1 MDQPPP
7 ESGAG
12 PRQRVLIVEDD
23 DDLRDA
29 LVELLVGRGFEVR
42 SACDGVQGLEQLRS
56 WRPDLIVA
64 DLGMPRLDGSGLR
77 AAQLETP
84 ELAGIP
90 LIVVSGSARQ
100 HEEAERL
107 RPAAIMRK
115 PFRAE
120 ALVSVVVS
128 SLRS

>member
-1 MDQPPP
+1 MDRHPP
-7 ESGAG
+7 EPDGG
-12 PRQRVLIVEDD
+12 PRPRVLIVEDD

-29 LVELLVGRGFEVR
+29 MVELLVSRGFDVR
-42 SACDGVQGLEQLRS
+42 AASDGMQGLDQLRS
-56 WRPDLIVA
+56 WRPDLIVT
-64 DLGMPRLDGSGLR
+64 DLGLPLLDGSGLR

-107 RPAAIMRK
+107 RPAAVMRK

-120 ALVSVVVS
+120 ALLSVVAAC
-128 SLRS
+128 LRR

>member
-1 MDQPPP
+1 MDHRPP
-7 ESGAG
+7 ETVGA
-12 PRQRVLIVEDD
+12 PRRRVLIVEDD

-29 LVELLVGRGFEVR
+29 LVDLLGGRGFEVR
-42 SACDGVQGLEQLRS
+42 SAGDGVQGLEQLRS
-56 WRPDLIVA
+56 WRPDLVVA
-64 DLGMPRLDGSGLR
+64 DLGLPLLDGSGLR

-107 RPAAIMRK
+107 RPAAIVPK

-120 ALVSVVVS
+120 TLVSVVVS
-128 SLRS
+128 CLRS

>member
-1 MDQPPP
+1 MDRLPP
-7 ESGAG
+7 ETGGES
-12 PRQRVLIVEDD
+12 RQRVLIVEDD

-42 SACDGVQGLEQLRS
+42 AASDGLQGLEQLRS
-56 WRPDLIVA
+56 WRPDLIVT
-64 DLGMPRLDGSGLR
+64 DLGLPLLDGSSLR

-100 HEEAERL
+100 HEEAESL
-107 RPAAIMRK
+107 RPAAIVRK

-120 ALVSVVVS
+120 ALVSVVIS
-128 SLRS
+128 CLQQ

>member
-1 MDQPPP
+1 
-7 ESGAG
+7 
-12 PRQRVLIVEDD
+12 
-23 DDLRDA
+23 
-29 LVELLVGRGFEVR
+29 
-42 SACDGVQGLEQLRS
+42 
-56 WRPDLIVA
+56 
-64 DLGMPRLDGSGLR
+64 LR

-100 HEEAERL
+100 HEEAEQL
-107 RPAAIMRK
+107 RPAAIVRK

-128 SLRS
+128 CLRR

>member
-1 MDQPPP
+1 MDHRPP
-7 ESGAG
+7 ETGGA
-12 PRQRVLIVEDD
+12 PRPRILIVEDD

-29 LVELLVGRGFEVR
+29 LVDLLAGRGFEVR
-42 SACDGVQGLEQLRS
+42 SAGDGMQGLDQLRS
-56 WRPDLIVA
+56 WRPDLIVT
-64 DLGMPRLDGSGLR
+64 DLGLPLLDGSSLR

-100 HEEAERL
+100 HEEAELL
-107 RPAAIMRK
+107 RPAAIVRK

-128 SLRS
+128 CLRR